1 MHNSRYEHHDTTNVA
16 GAVNTGAK
24 SVQPGRWRRLS
35 GLLRS
40 LWIYRRPGR
49 LAGLKRLYRPLVPDG
64 GLVFDIGAHL
74 GDRTRAF
81 RALGARVVA
90 LEPQPELIQW
100 LERFHGRD
108 TGVTLL
114 RLAVGARPGHARLR
128 VDPANPSVATLSDDW
143 IKQIRERNTG
153 FARVDW
159 DGVIEVELTT
169 LDALIERYGRPDFCK
184 IDVEGFE
191 VQVLAGL
198 SRPLPALS
206 VEFVAGTLERT
217 RACIQGLEELAD
229 YRYNA
234 VRGEQRKMLWP
245 DWRPA
250 DAVKDWLAAGAD
262 GIASGDL
269 YARRATL
276 DP

>member
-1 MHNSRYEHHDTTNVA
+1 M
-16 GAVNTGAK
+16 K
-24 SVQPGRWRRLS
+24 SVQPGRWRHLA

-40 LWIYRRPGR
+40 LWLYRRPGR
-49 LAGLKRLYRPLVPDG
+49 LAGLKRLYRPLVPAG

-90 LEPQPELIQW
+90 LEPQPGLMQW

-108 TGVTLL
+108 KGVTLL
-114 RLAVGARPGHARLR
+114 GLAVGAQPGHANLR

-198 SRPLPALS
+198 SRALPALS

-217 RACIQGLEELAD
+217 RACVQRLEQLAD

-234 VRGEQRKMLWP
+234 VRGERREVIWP
-245 DWRPA
+245 HWRTA
-250 DAVKDWLAAGAD
+250 DAVIEWLDDGAD
-262 GIASGDL
+262 SIASGDI

-276 DP
+276 DQ